1 MSNLR
6 KESSLM
12 FVYVLDNDGQP
23 LMPTSRFGKV
33 RRLLKSKQA
42 KVVKRCPFT
51 IQLLYKTTDFT
62 QEATLG
68 VDTGSKH
75 AGFAVYS
82 KDKILYQSQ
91 IELRDDIK
99 SKMENRRKARRFRR
113 NRKTRYRKPRF
124 QNRRNSI
131 KLDRLPPSIK
141 SKVNSHIKEIEYIKS
156 ILPITNLVLEVA
168 QFDTHLLK
176 NPMLASEEV
185 KHWGYQK
192 GSNYGFANT
201 KAYVLSRDNYTCQY
215 CKTKKGTLHVH
226 HIIYR
231 SNNGSDEESNL
242 ITLCENC
249 HIKLHR
255 GELNNFESK
264 LVGKKKTNLRYAS
277 QMSVIRSQL
286 LKYYLNVIETYGY
299 MTKEN
304 RQNLGLSKDHYID
317 ACVIASQG
325 LSFQENNLIYYKKC
339 VSKGDYQL
347 SKGVRGQQVIPTGK
361 ICGFRKFDKVKYFS
375 EEYFITGRMS
385 TGFAILMDIFGN
397 KVDFSS
403 QPKSYKTPKLS
414 NCKRINARSGL
425 CISQKIIPSMA

>member
-113 NRKTRYRKPRF
+113 NRKTRYRKLRF

-168 QFDTHLLK
+168 
-176 NPMLASEEV
+176 
-185 KHWGYQK
+185 
-192 GSNYGFANT
+192 
-201 KAYVLSRDNYTCQY
+201 
-215 CKTKKGTLHVH
+215 
-226 HIIYR
+226 
-231 SNNGSDEESNL
+231 
-242 ITLCENC
+242 
-249 HIKLHR
+249 
-255 GELNNFESK
+255 
-264 LVGKKKTNLRYAS
+264 
-277 QMSVIRSQL
+277 
-286 LKYYLNVIETYGY
+286 
-299 MTKEN
+299 
-304 RQNLGLSKDHYID
+304 
-317 ACVIASQG
+317 
-325 LSFQENNLIYYKKC
+325 
-339 VSKGDYQL
+339 
-347 SKGVRGQQVIPTGK
+347 
-361 ICGFRKFDKVKYFS
+361 
-375 EEYFITGRMS
+375 
-385 TGFAILMDIFGN
+385 
-397 KVDFSS
+397 
-403 QPKSYKTPKLS
+403 
-414 NCKRINARSGL
+414 
-425 CISQKIIPSMA
+425 